1 MAKVKVGTHGLKQTE
16 GLFELAGLVV
26 LGDLKESS
34 EKTEYKFGIK
44 TNETNTPYVKSGKK
58 AQQAVYFYSKDAKES
73 KKVSFADRNSFSQEG
88 FQKIGNNVGIN
99 KDSEGNNVKEIIFE
113 YDTPKYLD
121 SNLKENQSVF
131 VRGDLNFYSF
141 MKDDGEKVNM
151 KELIVKDIYAS
162 SKPIKFDSDD
172 FVEKNAFVQKI
183 VYDNVEKNEDGTFE
197 LFAYIVN
204 YNSIERVAFK
214 IEDSNLAKILK
225 KNLKSGNAIDV
236 SGIIKNELVQVE
248 ADKSDKGVW
257 GEENPLK
264 RATSTKR
271 TFLVRGAMPDTID
284 IETYS
289 IDIIKEKIK
298 ELNSAKESFGQTKK
312 DKEVWGENSFD
323 NKKNVIEDDS
333 DSDSDDFPF

>member
-16 GLFELAGLVV
+16 GLFELAGLVI
-26 LGDLKESS
+26 LGELKESS
-34 EKTEYKFGIK
+34 DKTEYRFGVK
-44 TNETNTPYVKSGKK
+44 TSENNTPYVKSGKK
-58 AQQAVYFYSKDAKES
+58 AQQTICFYNKDKKET
-73 KKVSFADRNSFSQEG
+73 KKVAFENRNKFSEEG
-88 FQKIGNNVGIN
+88 FQKIGNNIGIN
-99 KDSEGNNVKEIIFE
+99 KDEEGNNVKEIVFE

-131 VRGDLNFYSF
+131 VRGNLNFYSF
-141 MKDDGEKVNM
+141 VKDDGEKVNM

-162 SKPIKFDSDD
+162 TKPIKFDSDD
-172 FVEKNAFVQKI
+172 FTEKNAFVQKI

-204 YNSIERVAFK
+204 YNSIGRVAFK

-248 ADKSDKGVW
+248 ADKSDKAVW

-289 IDIIKEKIK
+289 IDVIKEKIK

-323 NKKNVIEDDS
+323 NKKNVIEDDE
-333 DSDSDDFPF
+333 DDFSDDFPF